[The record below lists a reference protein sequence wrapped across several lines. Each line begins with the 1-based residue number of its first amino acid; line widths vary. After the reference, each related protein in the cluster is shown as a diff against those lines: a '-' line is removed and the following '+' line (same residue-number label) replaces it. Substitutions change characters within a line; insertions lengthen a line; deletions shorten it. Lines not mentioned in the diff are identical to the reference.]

1 MGHESDPD
9 LIAGVGLG
17 AMLLNV
23 CCFAISQGL
32 NGTLETY
39 VSQAYGAKRYK
50 QCGVYLNRARAIL
63 LVVLFPVAII
73 FIFADYIL
81 IAAG

>member
-1 MGHESDPD
+1 MGHQDDPD

-39 VSQAYGAKRYK
+39 VSQAFGAQEYK
-50 QCGVYLNRARAIL
+50 LCGVYLNRARAIL
-63 LVVLFPVAII
+63 IVVLFPVAVM
-73 FIFADYIL
+73 FIFSDFIL

>member
-1 MGHESDPD
+1 MLISLKHVTWAAIPTILSMVFFQFVALTNIYFMGHENDPD
-9 LIAGVGLG
+9 LLAGVGLG

-39 VSQAYGAKRYK
+39 VS
-50 QCGVYLNRARAIL
+50 
-63 LVVLFPVAII
+63 
-73 FIFADYIL
+73 
-81 IAAG
+81 